1 MRGTQRLMG
10 ITKRGN
16 TYLRTLRIHGARTP
30 YCAMQRRA
38 LGAGLRGSFT
48 GVAARP
54 GPLNEG

>member
-1 MRGTQRLMG
+1 MR

-16 TYLRTLRIHGARTP
+16 TYLRTLRIHGHAP

-48 GVAARP
+48 ATLA
-54 GPLNEG
+54 